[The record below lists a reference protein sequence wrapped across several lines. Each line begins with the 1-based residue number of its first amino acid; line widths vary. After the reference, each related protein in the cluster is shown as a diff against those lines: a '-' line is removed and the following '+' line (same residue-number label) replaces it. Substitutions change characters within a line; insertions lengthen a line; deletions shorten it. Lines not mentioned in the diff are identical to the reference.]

1 MVERRLNPL
10 RLALNQVFQL
20 IRDEAAEAKVT
31 LDEVKNLV
39 RYVMDKTNAKTDSAA
54 FLGSTS
60 NDEIEV
66 NDLINAIVDA

>member
-1 MVERRLNPL
+1 VVERRLNPL

-39 RYVMDKTNAKTDSAA
+39 RYVKDKTNGNTDSAA